1 MRINKKDTKRI
12 VLIESTKAKYKMIE
26 LTQNKYY
33 NSGMISI
40 DTLGGNFMLSQR
52 IGRIGRR

>member
-1 MRINKKDTKRI
+1 MRINKNNTKII

-33 NSGMISI
+33 KISI
-40 DTLGGNFMLSQR
+40 DTLGRNFMLSR
-52 IGRIGRR
+52 RIGRR

>member
-1 MRINKKDTKRI
+1 MRINKNNTKRI
-12 VLIESTKAKYKMIE
+12 VLIESTKIKYKMIE

-40 DTLGGNFMLSQR
+40 DSLGRNFMLSQR
-52 IGRIGRR
+52 IGRR